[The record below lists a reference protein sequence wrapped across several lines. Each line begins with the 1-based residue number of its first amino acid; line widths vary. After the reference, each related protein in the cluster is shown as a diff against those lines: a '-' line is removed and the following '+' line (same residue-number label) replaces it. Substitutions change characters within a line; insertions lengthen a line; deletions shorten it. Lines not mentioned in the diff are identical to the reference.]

1 MKIEKEKIIR
11 KICSVLN
18 ADFGYIFSFSGKK
31 QTVLS
36 VYGDIDSDEEIIKS
50 LNRLIVSKSR
60 SNLALIRSSDQ
71 FKNLSR
77 KKGIKSLYFEKLAG
91 SAKEALYLVI
101 LSKGKLPSAK
111 RIRREIDTGINLDGG
126 GKPKIETTADC
137 AGSILQSEAAVMVN
151 TPDFGLIRANKHLAE
166 LLGCST
172 GSFGRSFLQKVKYF
186 GNDNKPIGFEDLPF
200 VKVFRTNRSISD
212 FKVSCDIS
220 PGTKKWFRIDSYL
233 TDNSE
238 TAISIFKD
246 FTRDAE
252 TEQIFTEAINSV
264 QTILYSTNVNGLH
277 YNFVTETVR
286 MMYGYSPEE
295 IYQNK
300 MHILRSVYPQ
310 DFRIF
315 KGFLRKVQGGEESIA
330 EYRIK
335 DRFGKEHWV
344 RHSGIPI
351 LKNGGV
357 VRIVGVIQDITL
369 EKKTQIHLAHSEER
383 FRILVDAADDLIF
396 ILDGFGYFSLV
407 NHNGA
412 NVLGYSPDEM
422 IGKHFLE
429 FISKEDESKIAEAF
443 NKILNS
449 EGVTTFEAVFIDRF
463 EREVT
468 FEIKAKPMM
477 TDGEVTGMLSI
488 GRNISNR
495 KVDEQK
501 IKDLNTKLIEA
512 NRIISI
518 ERERAR
524 YKITVLEELNKLK
537 SEFISNVS
545 HELRT
550 PLASIVGFAETILSD
565 TDLTKET
572 LLEFN
577 GIILTEGKRL
587 ARLINDLLDFSK
599 LESGQTELEKTE
611 FNLVSLIKEVLQGF
625 GAEIKDKSL
634 ILTKEWPESGLSIH
648 ADKDRMR
655 KVFYNL
661 VANAI
666 KYNHKNGRIS
676 IIVQD
681 FKKEVE
687 VAVSDTGVGIPEK
700 ELPNL
705 FQKFSKVQTS
715 IAQIGGT
722 GFGLVTVKQIV
733 DLHKGFIKVKSEI
746 DKGTTFIIRLPK

>member
-1 MKIEKEKIIR
+1 M
-11 KICSVLN
+11 
-18 ADFGYIFSFSGKK
+18 
-31 QTVLS
+31 
-36 VYGDIDSDEEIIKS
+36 
-50 LNRLIVSKSR
+50 
-60 SNLALIRSSDQ
+60 
-71 FKNLSR
+71 
-77 KKGIKSLYFEKLAG
+77 
-91 SAKEALYLVI
+91 
-101 LSKGKLPSAK
+101 
-111 RIRREIDTGINLDGG
+111 
-126 GKPKIETTADC
+126 
-137 AGSILQSEAAVMVN
+137 
-151 TPDFGLIRANKHLAE
+151 
-166 LLGCST
+166 LGCST

-477 TDGEVTGMLSI
+477 TDGEVMGMLSI